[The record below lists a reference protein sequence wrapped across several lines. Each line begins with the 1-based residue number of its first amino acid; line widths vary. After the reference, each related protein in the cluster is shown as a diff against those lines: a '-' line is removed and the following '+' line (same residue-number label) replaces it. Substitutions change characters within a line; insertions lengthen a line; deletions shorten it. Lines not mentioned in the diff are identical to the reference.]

1 MAGAVTYLWKVV
13 GQRSVFAVLDVP
25 DHTSLD
31 QALESLP
38 IIQKLGSSVDTR
50 AYPIRPYSEWAEEL
64 RVMPVSVAVSCA
76 CGDNPAKPTHSAPHP
91 RTRWSLPLNHS
102 AAHVHRTRRY
112 YEARPRLTRLRPF
125 GGGVRHAT
133 EAAEISNFLAHYKC
147 VIVHCMDGTAAKLAA
162 AIGDRVKRE
171 RRSRNWTLD
180 QLAESAAVSRR
191 MVVSVEQGAVNPS
204 VGTLLRLSDALGI
217 GLPSL
222 VAPPEPRPVKV
233 TRNGEAAELW
243 SGDAGGR
250 GWLVAGTT
258 PPDVVELWDW
268 TLGPGDRHDS
278 EAHARGTK
286 ELVHVLEGSLDLDVD
301 DQRLTLR
308 AGDAV
313 AFPGDVTHAY
323 DNPGALR
330 ARFSLAV
337 FEPGVGMGVSRIEG
351 SHD

>member
-1 MAGAVTYLWKVV
+1 M
-13 GQRSVFAVLDVP
+13 
-25 DHTSLD
+25 
-31 QALESLP
+31 
-38 IIQKLGSSVDTR
+38 
-50 AYPIRPYSEWAEEL
+50 
-64 RVMPVSVAVSCA
+64 
-76 CGDNPAKPTHSAPHP
+76 
-91 RTRWSLPLNHS
+91 
-102 AAHVHRTRRY
+102 
-112 YEARPRLTRLRPF
+112 
-125 GGGVRHAT
+125 RHAT

-217 GLPSL
+217 GLPAL

-337 FEPGVGMGVSRIEG
+337 FEPGVGVGVSRIEG